1 MVEKTNSID
10 LSFEDLLSIA
20 WLSLISHCGTMTMKN
35 FGRALRDAMYY
46 WKSLAVATACS
57 VIVAFFWSFNIAAFY
72 PILQVV
78 LENKTIQAWA
88 DEQIANQQTA
98 ILQLETEIAQ
108 HNAGAA
114 LVAKQNQ
121 LNELRDKLEGYQDY
135 RPWLNW
141 LPKDP
146 FQTVAWIVGF
156 LMFTTL
162 AKHAFLMINELLVA
176 RIAMD
181 ICRGLRSRLFHR
193 ALYSDRET
201 YSRIG
206 TSGYAA
212 YIMQT
217 ADGLA
222 VGLTSTLGGA
232 VREPL
237 KIVGCL
243 IGAALIAPRLL
254 LLSIVVAPAVGWALY
269 RITQRLKAV
278 SRKTLGESMSFYE
291 VMLESLNNLQTVQAY
306 TMEDVERK
314 RFDDSTTAVRAIGL
328 KFVFYTALSKPVIE
342 CLGLGMLCTTIVC
355 GSYLVLKQQTTLLGI
370 PIATEPLSVGGL
382 LTFFGFLIAMTDPLR
397 KISAVYSCI
406 YAGAVAAD
414 AIYGILDHQ
423 GKIQDPDEPTVL
435 VGPHKL
441 LTIENVSFGYR
452 DDHRVIRNVDLRI
465 PLGAT
470 VAIIGANGSGKS
482 TLINLLC
489 RFYDPQEGRVALD
502 DIDLRDMRIRDVRSR
517 VALVT
522 QQTEL
527 FNESVRYNIRYGTPD
542 ASDAAVEQAAHD
554 AHAYEFIVNALP
566 QAFETK
572 VGQAGHRLS
581 GGQRQRISLARA
593 LLRNPEILILD
604 ECTSQIDMRSEELI
618 RDSLAAHRG
627 KRTMIIITH
636 REALLDLADV
646 IYEVRNGEFSLIQ
659 QQPVLQ
665 AA

>member
-1 MVEKTNSID
+1 
-10 LSFEDLLSIA
+10 
-20 WLSLISHCGTMTMKN
+20 MKN
-35 FGRALRDAMYY
+35 FGRALRDALHY
-46 WKSLAVATACS
+46 WKSLAVATLCS
-57 VIVAFFWSFNIAAFY
+57 IVVAFFWSFNIAAFY

-78 LENKTIQAWA
+78 LENQTIQGWV
-88 DEQIANQQTA
+88 DDQIANNHAELARLETT
-98 ILQLETEIAQ
+98 INQLESQ
-108 HNAGAA
+108 VQAA
-114 LVAKQNQ
+114 PNHQFSVRALDKAIKQ
-121 LNELRDKLEGYQDY
+121 RDSASSSLERYQEY

-141 LPKDP
+141 FPKDP
-146 FQTVAWIVGF
+146 FRTVAWIVGF
-156 LMFTTL
+156 LMVTTL
-162 AKHAFLMINELLVA
+162 VKHIFLMANEMLVA

-181 ICRGLRSRLFHR
+181 ICRELRMKLFSR
-193 ALYSDRET
+193 ALHADRES
-201 YSRIG
+201 YSNIG

-232 VREPL
+232 IREPL
-237 KIVGCL
+237 KIIGCL
-243 IGAALIAPRLL
+243 IGAAIINYRLL
-254 LLSIVVAPAVGWALY
+254 LLSIVVAPVVGFALY

-278 SRKTLGESMSFYE
+278 SRRTLGESMSFYE
-291 VMLESLNNLQTVQAY
+291 VMLESLNNLLTVQAY
-306 TMEDVERK
+306 TMEDVEK
-314 RFDDSTTAVRAIGL
+314 SRFERSTGAVRTIGL

-355 GSYLVLKQQTTLLGI
+355 GAYLVLKEKTALLGI
-370 PIATEPLSVGGL
+370 PIATEPLTVHGL

-414 AIYGILDHQ
+414 AIYGVLDHQ
-423 GKIQDPDEPTVL
+423 GKILDPQEPTIL
-435 VGPHKL
+435 PGPHRL
-441 LTIENVSFGYR
+441 LTIEQVSFGYR
-452 DDHRVIRNVDLRI
+452 EDHRVIRDVNLKI
-465 PLGAT
+465 PFGST

-502 DIDLRDMRIRDVRSR
+502 DVDLRDLRVRDLRSR

-527 FNESVRYNIRYGTPD
+527 FNESVRYNIRYGSPS
-542 ASDAAVEQAAHD
+542 ASDAEVEQSARD
-554 AHAYEFIVNALP
+554 SHAYEFIVNALP
-566 QAFETK
+566 QRFETK

-593 LLRNPEILILD
+593 LLKNPEILILD

-618 RDSLAAHRG
+618 RDSLSAHRG

-646 IYEVRNGEFSLIQ
+646 IYEVCDGQIAVAENRIC
-659 QQPVLQ
+659 Q